1 MQMGGPELMIVLVV
15 MALVFGPS
23 RVTGLAR
30 SLGES
35 IHEFRAA
42 QQAAETEHRTDR
54 RDDE

>member
-1 MQMGGPELMIVLVV
+1 MQLGGPELMVVLVV
-15 MALVFGPS
+15 VGLVFGPS

-42 QQAAETEHRTDR
+42 QRATETQHRPDQTD
-54 RDDE
+54 EK

>member
-1 MQMGGPELMIVLVV
+1 MVVLVV
-15 MALVFGPS
+15 VALVFGPS

-42 QQAAETEHRTDR
+42 QHAAETADQKEQ
-54 RDDE
+54 RDG

>member
-1 MQMGGPELMIVLVV
+1 MVVLVV
-15 MALVFGPS
+15 VALVFGPS

-42 QQAAETEHRTDR
+42 QSAAETGHRPDQA
-54 RDDE
+54 DEM